1 MCQSAAKGADKG
13 RWESFAARLQHAQVR
28 KQMSLGARLFTA
40 GPVVYLRVALEQR
53 ADVHKDVEDL
63 VFCLPYFVAA
73 LGAALFPFGKQPS
86 AVLGVHVK
94 AQHELAEF
102 FQALAAAGLDGF
114 LVSIRAA

>member
-1 MCQSAAKGADKG
+1 MGLS
-13 RWESFAARLQHAQVR
+13 
-28 KQMSLGARLFTA
+28 ARLFTT

-53 ADVHKDVEDL
+53 ADVHKDIEDL
-63 VFCLPYFVAA
+63 VFCLPYFVVHRAV
-73 LGAALFPFGKQPS
+73 LVPFGKQPS

-114 LVSIRAA
+114 LVSIRAARRDRKSTRLNSSHLGISYAVFC